1 MPATEKYGFFDSR
14 DGDERVYSACEF
26 AEYFASCVSNGV
38 FSTGGN
44 LRAYCTGTD
53 RKVRVLPGK
62 AWINGYYYQL
72 RGEELTLELA
82 EADAA
87 LDRIDRVVLRLN
99 TDPKVFAIK
108 LSVLQ
113 GKPGSEPA
121 APELVRAE
129 NIYDISI
136 AAIRITHNASTVP
149 ANAVTDTRM
158 SAELCGIVKSHTH
171 AASDIQAGTLGGKV
185 QANTAAA
192 AALDAAQVRS
202 IRASTA
208 DLAAGTAALPSGEVY
223 LVYE

>member
-14 DGDERVYSACEF
+14 DGDERLYNASEF
-26 AEYFASCVSNGV
+26 AEYFASFVSNGV
-38 FSTGGN
+38 FSTGDN

-53 RKVRVLPGK
+53 RKVRVLPGR

-72 RGEELTLELA
+72 KGEELTLELA

-158 SAELCGIVKSHTH
+158 SAELCGIVNSHTH
-171 AASDIQAGTLGGKV
+171 AASDIKAGTLGGKV
-185 QANTAAA
+185 QANAAAA